1 VIAEALG
8 GISLFALP
16 RRQML
21 WNSLMEYLN
30 FVSDILYLLVSAGY
44 KSRNAE
50 LTSVIPA
57 LVFL

>member
-1 VIAEALG
+1 MESACLP
-8 GISLFALP
+8 ALP
-16 RRQML
+16 RKQML
-21 WNSLMEYLN
+21 WKSLMEYLN

-44 KSRNAE
+44 TSRNAE